1 VSLKA
6 VLREAKKQMEK
17 IYKRAPAKINL
28 NLLITG
34 KRADG
39 YHLLSSFFAF
49 TELGDEL
56 YFEQS
61 GEQEGVFLAIKGA
74 FAKGLEADENNSV
87 IRAAK
92 GLGWLIGGERGAK
105 ITLIKNLPVAAGIG
119 GGTADAA
126 AAIRG
131 LCELWGASPEE
142 EDLFSLALK
151 VGADVPSSLYGRNAL
166 VSGIGEGLA
175 PAPKIGGEVY
185 VVLVNP
191 KVTVPT
197 KEIFKLFAGDFSQ
210 PFAFKKEYLS
220 AADLAEDLSQTTND
234 LYAPAVQLQ
243 PVIGDVL
250 SLLRRDGKCLF
261 AAMSGSGA
269 TCFGLYEDK
278 KAAEDAALKIATV
291 KPSWWVAATK
301 LNKP

>member
-1 VSLKA
+1 MK
-6 VLREAKKQMEK
+6 K
-17 IYKRAPAKINL
+17 IYKRAAAKLNL

-56 YFEQS
+56 YFEKD
-61 GEQEGVFLAIKGA
+61 GEQDGISLDIKGP
-74 FAKGLEADENNSV
+74 FAKGLTADESNSV
-87 IRAAK
+87 IRAAR
-92 GLGWLIGGERGAK
+92 GLSLLIGGKLGAK

-131 LCELWGASPEE
+131 LCELWEAAPAEK
-142 EDLFSLALK
+142 DLFALALGI
-151 VGADVPSSLYGRNAL
+151 GADVPSSLYGKNAL
-166 VSGIGEGLA
+166 VSGIGEELA

-191 KVTVPT
+191 KVTVST
-197 KEIFKLFAGDFSQ
+197 KEIFKLFSGKKFSS
-210 PFAFKKEYLS
+210 AFTFRKEYLS
-220 AADLAEDLSQTTND
+220 AADLAEDLSKTTND

-243 PVIGDVL
+243 PVIGEVL
-250 SLLRRDGKCLF
+250 SLLRLDGKCLF

-269 TCFGLYEDK
+269 TCFGLYESK
-278 KAAEDAALKIATV
+278 EAAKEAALKIAAAQ
-291 KPSWWVAATK
+291 PSWWVAATK
-301 LNKP
+301 LNNP

>member
-1 VSLKA
+1 MK
-6 VLREAKKQMEK
+6 K
-17 IYKRAPAKINL
+17 IYKQAPAKVNL

-56 YFEQS
+56 CFEQG
-61 GEQEGVFLAIKGA
+61 GEQEGISLVIKGL
-74 FAKGLEADENNSV
+74 FAEGLEANENNSV

-92 GLGWLIGGERGAK
+92 GLWQLIGSKRGAK

-126 AAIRG
+126 AAISG
-131 LCELWGASPEE
+131 LCELWEE
-142 EDLFSLALK
+142 NPKKEDLFSLALRI
-151 VGADVPSSLYGRNAL
+151 GADVPSSLYGKNAL
-166 VSGIGEGLA
+166 VSGIGEELS
-175 PAPKIGGEVY
+175 PAPKIGSEVY

-191 KVTVPT
+191 KVTVST
-197 KEIFKLFAGDFSQ
+197 KDIFKTFSGKE
-210 PFAFKKEYLS
+210 FSSAFTFRKEYAT
-220 AADLAEDLSQTTND
+220 AADLAEDLSKTTND
-234 LYAPAVQLQ
+234 LYTPAVQLQ
-243 PVIGDVL
+243 PVIGEVL
-250 SLLRRDGKCLF
+250 SLLRRDERCLF

-278 KAAEDAALKIATV
+278 NAAESAALEIA
-291 KPSWWVAATK
+291 KAQPSWWVMPTR
-301 LNKP
+301 LNNP

>member
-1 VSLKA
+1 MK
-6 VLREAKKQMEK
+6 K
-17 IYKRAPAKINL
+17 IYKRAAAKLNL

-56 YFEQS
+56 YFEPAEAS
-61 GEQEGVFLAIKGA
+61 GEQDGISLDIKGP
-74 FAKGLEADENNSV
+74 FAKGLTADESNSV
-87 IRAAK
+87 IRAAR
-92 GLGWLIGGERGAK
+92 GLSLLIGGKLGAK

-131 LCELWGASPEE
+131 LCELWEAAPAEK
-142 EDLFSLALK
+142 DLFALALGI
-151 VGADVPSSLYGRNAL
+151 GADVPSSLYGKNAL
-166 VSGIGEGLA
+166 VSGIGEALA

-191 KVTVPT
+191 KVTVST
-197 KEIFKLFAGDFSQ
+197 KEIFKLFSGKKFSS
-210 PFAFKKEYLS
+210 AFTFRKEYLS
-220 AADLAEDLSQTTND
+220 AADLAEDLSKTTND

-243 PVIGDVL
+243 PVIGEVL
-250 SLLRRDGKCLF
+250 SLLRLDGKCLF

-269 TCFGLYEDK
+269 TCFGLYESK
-278 KAAEDAALKIATV
+278 EAAKEAALKIAAAQ
-291 KPSWWVAATK
+291 PLWWVAATK
-301 LNKP
+301 LNNP

>member
-1 VSLKA
+1 M
-6 VLREAKKQMEK
+6 RK

-56 YFEQS
+56 YFEPS
-61 GEQEGVFLAIKGA
+61 GGQEGVFLAIKGA
-74 FAKGLEADENNSV
+74 FAKGLEAGENNSV

-92 GLGWLIGGERGAK
+92 GLERLIGGERGAK
-105 ITLIKNLPVAAGIG
+105 ITLVKNLPVAAGIG

-131 LCELWGASPEE
+131 LCELWEVSPEE
-142 EDLFSLALK
+142 KDLFSLALNI
-151 VGADVPSSLYGRNAL
+151 GADVPSSLYGKNAL
-166 VSGIGEGLA
+166 VSGIGEELA
-175 PAPKIGGEVY
+175 PAPRIGSEVY

-197 KEIFKLFAGDFSQ
+197 KEIFKLFSGDFSQ
-210 PFAFKKEYLS
+210 PFVFKKEYLS
-220 AADLAEDLSQTTND
+220 AADLAADLGKTAND
-234 LYAPAVQLQ
+234 LYAPAERLQ
-243 PVIGDVL
+243 PVIGEVL
-250 SLLRRDGKCLF
+250 SLLRCDKECLF

-278 KAAEDAALKIATV
+278 KAAEVAALKIAAAE
-291 KPSWWVAATK
+291 PLWWVAATK
-301 LNKP
+301 LNNP